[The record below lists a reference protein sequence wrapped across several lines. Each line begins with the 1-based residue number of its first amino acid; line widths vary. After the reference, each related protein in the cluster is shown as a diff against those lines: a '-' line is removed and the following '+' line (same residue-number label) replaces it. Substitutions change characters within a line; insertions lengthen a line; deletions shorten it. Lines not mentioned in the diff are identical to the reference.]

1 MTAANNPAPQ
11 TASYGF
17 WKSPITSDLIVATNI
32 TLVDVIND
40 KDDTYWVESRPQ
52 EGRRYVV
59 VRGNGDSNPQDV
71 TPPEFNA
78 STQVHEYGGGAVL
91 VKDRI
96 IYFSNFV
103 DQKLYRQ
110 EPHGLPR
117 AISQGPQCRYA
128 ETTT

>member
-59 VRGNGDSNPQDV
+59 VRGNGDS
-71 TPPEFNA
+71 
-78 STQVHEYGGGAVL
+78 
-91 VKDRI
+91 
-96 IYFSNFV
+96 FV

-110 EPHGLPR
+110 EPNGLPR